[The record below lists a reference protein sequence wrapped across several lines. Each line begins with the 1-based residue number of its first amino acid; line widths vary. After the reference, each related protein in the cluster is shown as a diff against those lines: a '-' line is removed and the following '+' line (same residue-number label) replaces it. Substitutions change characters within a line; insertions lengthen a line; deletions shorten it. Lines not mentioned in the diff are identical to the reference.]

1 MLSIFPPILNAF
13 INWVSPRLVS
23 DGGKPGL
30 SLHFRTKENTEYTD
44 ISWVAEGHSCPQR
57 RIGEIACLTW
67 FLEFG
72 IWSLMKLGVFTI
84 GDRAW
89 YSVGVL
95 PQSWAVVLY
104 PSAGLSPTEC

>member
-1 MLSIFPPILNAF
+1 MPEAMAD
-13 INWVSPRLVS
+13 R
-23 DGGKPGL
+23 
-30 SLHFRTKENTEYTD
+30 
-44 ISWVAEGHSCPQR
+44 WVACSFCDREICESTRKRHGFATSFSTTEGTEVFP
-57 RIGEIACLTW
+57 GEACLTW

-84 GDRAW
+84 GNRAW

-104 PSAGLSPTEC
+104 PSAGLSPLEC